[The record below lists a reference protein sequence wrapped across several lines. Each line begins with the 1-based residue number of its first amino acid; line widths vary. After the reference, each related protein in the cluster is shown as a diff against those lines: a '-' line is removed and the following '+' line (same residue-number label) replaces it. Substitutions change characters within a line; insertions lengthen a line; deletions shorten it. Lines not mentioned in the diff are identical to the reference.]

1 MMILQVVLLSRGC
14 GTAISCL
21 QAEDQKT
28 KDHVTEILAM
38 RSDSR
43 GSSTSQKEQ
52 WNVSQEDGIEILR

>member
-1 MMILQVVLLSRGC
+1 MVP
-14 GTAISCL
+14 AISCL

-28 KDHVTEILAM
+28 KDRVTEILAM